1 MNQIV
6 EIQPPNYLTREEGHQ
21 FQAMLTELKG
31 MIDSLMN
38 QQKVVPPVVHPS
50 SPPVVVEA
58 PKVRGSFSYKD
69 LAALPKYNGSNI
81 DLKLWD
87 SQIRDILILTG
98 TPPTAAMAAVLLS
111 GEAQIWWQQLK
122 AADLKEGRDSSQMT
136 WNELIEK
143 LRARFV
149 LVTTVQSARQQYR
162 KLVSDN
168 ESNVKGGELV
178 KFQQKFLQLLDII
191 EDISEAQAK
200 EDFIFCMPKYLKGY
214 LSTLSTSLTIRQMI
228 EHTLRYNSQTA
239 RAALPHERKEEK
251 KADMM
256 DLGVINRERPKPR
269 PYPGV
274 SQEEHQRRLEN
285 KLCLCCGKDDHY
297 SSECPDKP
305 PQANSRGRGKDR
317 GGRGHGRGRH

>member
-1 MNQIV
+1 MNP
-6 EIQPPNYLTREEGHQ
+6 EANPIQSFVTREEGLQ
-21 FQAMLTELKG
+21 LNSMLTELKS
-31 MIDSLMN
+31 MMDALLMS
-38 QQKVVPPVVHPS
+38 QSVPVVHPS
-50 SPPVVVEA
+50 APQVVVEA
-58 PKVRGSFSYKD
+58 PRARAPLSYKD
-69 LAALPKYNGSNI
+69 LAAFPKYYGSNT

-87 SQIRDILILTG
+87 GQIKAILEILG
-98 TPPTAAMAAVLLS
+98 HTPSVAMAAVVLA

-122 AADLKEGRDSSQMT
+122 AADLKENRNSNNMS
-136 WNELIEK
+136 WEELIEK

-168 ESNVKGGELV
+168 ESNVKAADLV

-214 LSTLSTSLTIRQMI
+214 LSTLSISLTVRQMI

-239 RAALPHERKEEK
+239 RAALPNEKKEEK

-256 DLGVINRERPKPR
+256 DLGAINKERPKPK

-285 KLCLCCGKDDHY
+285 QLCLCCGKDDHWA
-297 SSECPDKP
+297 SECPDKP
-305 PQANSRGRGKDR
+305 PPEKGNSRGRGKDR
-317 GGRGHGRGRH
+317 GGRGRGRGRR